1 MRSSTEPVP
10 ATGPARTP
18 SLPITWPAALF
29 GLMFGVAMTYAPYE
43 FHAAQFRP
51 LYPYVR
57 FMGMAYLVS
66 SIVLMATMLY
76 PPAPR
81 WLDVLGRLGFGAVT
95 ALYWWVLNV
104 RTAALTGAIL
114 YPLLLTGL
122 ALEASPRW
130 RKREVLRGVVAL
142 LALAFGVIMLV
153 AHQRFPSVFY
163 AALTPLLVPMGLVF
177 LGCGVGLL
185 APPIRR
191 RHPGWSRVFFSLLAV
206 DFSLLAWGLGRIGSG
221 PAALIYVILTL
232 ACIAAATGFRPR
244 APRTVGF
251 KLLRGLAFA
260 GVIPL
265 LALGG
270 FAAWL
275 AQGAIERQV
284 RDDTIR
290 AAVGEADFLVR
301 YLDDSRES
309 LQLLLESPGF
319 RSAFAS
325 RDRQELE
332 LYLRNLPAQARAFD
346 AAIALDKDG
355 QGMAASYGKEELGSF
370 AHRDFYAGVLST
382 NAPYVS
388 RPYISQLGLP
398 HVAVALPFK
407 REGKMEGL
415 LVGLLSLERLSA
427 AVTPAAQRFRVQVLD
442 RRGLLLLRDTLA
454 GAPLLSVA
462 QLPDALRLHL
472 ASSDEGVVETFGPD
486 NQRLLLAA
494 DAPVPGTEWSVVVA
508 QDMGVAYRAITRT
521 SAAFVI
527 MLGLGVLLMLGL
539 SQFVAR
545 DIIRRLDTLRGAT
558 AAIGRGELSQRV
570 PVGEDDELAELCRGF
585 NEMAQRTELAQG
597 ELREAIRLREEF
609 LSVASHELRTPLT
622 PLKGFAALTLS
633 RVEKGGDFPERER
646 TLKALRSMAR
656 QTDRLTRL
664 VDDLLDTSRIQAGR
678 FELECARVD
687 LVPLVREVIERFELR
702 GTEGLRFLFEE
713 PEAPVEGVW
722 DGPRLEQVVTNLL
735 SNAVRY
741 SPHGG
746 TVRAAFHF
754 APEWVELRVRDEG
767 IGIPPESLA
776 LLFQPFAR
784 ASNATARH
792 YGGLGLGL
800 FICREIVQRHG
811 GTIWAESPGAQQGSC
826 FHVRLPRQ
834 VPALLPHAPPTPTP
848 AAAAS

>member
-185 APPIRR
+185 APPLSR

-713 PEAPVEGVW
+713 PAHPVEGVW

-834 VPALLPHAPPTPTP
+834 VPTLLPHASESP

>member
-1 MRSSTEPVP
+1 MRSPTEQGLETVPV
-10 ATGPARTP
+10 RRP

-29 GLMFGVAMTYAPYE
+29 GLIFGVAMSYAPYE
-43 FHAAQFRP
+43 FNAASFRP

-57 FMGMAYLVS
+57 AMGVVYLVS
-66 SIVLMATMLY
+66 SIVMMATMLY
-76 PPAPR
+76 PQAPR
-81 WLDVLGRLGFGAVT
+81 WLDVLGRVGFGAVT
-95 ALYWWVLNV
+95 GLYWWVINV
-104 RTAALTGAIL
+104 RTGGLTGAIL
-114 YPLLLTGL
+114 YPLLLTGV
-122 ALEASPRW
+122 ALETSPMW

-142 LALAFGVIMLV
+142 LALSFGLMLLV
-153 AHQRFPSVFY
+153 AHQRLPPVFY
-163 AALTPLLVPMGLVF
+163 AELSRLLVPMGLVF
-177 LGCGVGLL
+177 LCCGVGLL
-185 APPIRR
+185 VPGARR
-191 RHPGWSRVFFSLLAV
+191 WPWLPSLLFAMLAV
-206 DFSLLAWGLGRIGSG
+206 DFALMAWGLGRIGSG
-221 PAALIYVILTL
+221 PAATIYIILTL
-232 ACIAAATGFRPR
+232 SCAAAATGVRPH

-260 GVIPL
+260 GIVPL
-265 LALGG
+265 LALGAL
-270 FAAWL
+270 AAWL

-284 RDDTIR
+284 RDDTVR
-290 AAVGEADFLVR
+290 AALGEADFLVR
-301 YLDDSRES
+301 YLEDSRES

-319 RSAFAS
+319 RSAFAAH
-325 RDRQELE
+325 DRQVLE

-346 AAIALDKDG
+346 AAIAVDKEG
-355 QGMAASYGKEELGSF
+355 AGLGASYGKEDLGSF
-370 AHRDFYAGVLST
+370 AHRDFYNGVVST
-382 NAPYVS
+382 GSAYVS
-388 RPYISQLGLP
+388 RPYVSQLGLP

-407 REGKMEGL
+407 QDGKLEGL

-442 RRGLLLLRDTLA
+442 RRGLLLLRDTQP
-454 GAPLLSVA
+454 GPRLLSEA
-462 QLPDALRLHL
+462 HLPDPLRLHM
-472 ASSDEGVVETFGPD
+472 SGSDEGVVETFGPD
-486 NQRLLLAA
+486 DQRIILAA

-508 QDMGVAYRAITRT
+508 QDLGVAYRAITRT
-521 SAAFVI
+521 SVAFI
-527 MLGLGVLLMLGL
+527 AMLALGVMLMLGL

-545 DIIRRLDTLRGAT
+545 DIIRRLETLMTAT
-558 AAIGRGELSQRV
+558 AAIGRGQLNQRV
-570 PVGEDDELAELCRGF
+570 PVGEDDELGELCRGF
-585 NEMAQRTELAQG
+585 NEMATRTEAAQG

-622 PLKGFAALTLS
+622 PLKGFAALTLH
-633 RVEKGGDFPERER
+633 RMEKVGDFPDRER

-678 FELECARVD
+678 FELERARVD

-702 GTEGLRFLFEE
+702 GNEGLRFIFED
-713 PEAPVEGVW
+713 PQAPVEGVW

-746 TVRAAFHF
+746 TVRVAFHF
-754 APEWVELRVRDEG
+754 ASGGDVELRVRDEG

-776 LLFQPFAR
+776 QLFQPFAR

-811 GTIWAESPGAQQGSC
+811 GTIWAESPGAQQGSS
-826 FHVRLPRQ
+826 FHVRLPRD
-834 VPALLPHAPPTPTP
+834 VPAADAPP

>member
-81 WLDVLGRLGFGAVT
+81 WLDVLGRLGFGTVT

-122 ALEASPRW
+122 FLEASPRW

-185 APPIRR
+185 APPLRR

-834 VPALLPHAPPTPTP
+834 VPALLPHAPPTP